1 MSREE
6 SFLITLVI
14 TVASSVLVILYL
26 HRPLHRILC
35 ELLGANDR
43 AGFGAAFAH
52 VLLILVPV
60 ACAVF
65 GRADAGRETSP
76 FFVILEQLKWSLV
89 GLIGT
94 TFVVGLCVAAFIPP
108 GHPVDQMQSAELNQL
123 LAKVKEWRGKEA
135 SEQREAPGAG
145 RG

>member
-6 SFLITLVI
+6 AFLITLAV
-14 TVASSVLVILYL
+14 TVLLSVLVIAYL
-26 HRPLHRILC
+26 HRPLHRIFC
-35 ELLGANDR
+35 DLLGADDR

-60 ACAVF
+60 VCAVF
-65 GRADAGRETSP
+65 GRVDSARETSSL
-76 FFVILEQLKWSLV
+76 FVILEQLKWSLV

-108 GHPVDQMQSAELNQL
+108 GHPIGQVQSNELNHL
-123 LAKVKEWRGKEA
+123 LARVKEWRA
-135 SEQREAPGAG
+135 REAMEQQKQ
-145 RG
+145 